1 MENKQQ
7 HHTEHHHH
15 HHHHHHSNGMAEE
28 KVTWKDLFA
37 RPKYSDETSKLRFYM
52 EKERK
57 LKGFKQR
64 IILSLVLSI
73 AVVVVAC
80 VFFAYFIDR

>member
-1 MENKQQ
+1 
-7 HHTEHHHH
+7 
-15 HHHHHHSNGMAEE
+15 
-28 KVTWKDLFA
+28 
-37 RPKYSDETSKLRFYM
+37 M

-64 IILSLVLSI
+64 IMLSLVLSI